1 MKEEKSEVQVEPGMK
16 ATATV
21 PPFMNL
27 SMRNHTQEHSNPS
40 SSSSN
45 SSEGSFAAALRK
57 LAQQAPGFPIPVIPR
72 DRRQGSP
79 LPKNGSG
86 IYFCF
91 YFNFYY

>member
-1 MKEEKSEVQVEPGMK
+1 MK

-27 SMRNHTQEHSNPS
+27 SMRNHTAEQASNPPPS
-40 SSSSN
+40 SSNSSSNN

-57 LAQQAPGFPIPVIPR
+57 LAQQAPGFPISVIPR
-72 DRRQGSP
+72 DRRPGSP

-86 IYFCF
+86 KHLT
-91 YFNFYY
+91 